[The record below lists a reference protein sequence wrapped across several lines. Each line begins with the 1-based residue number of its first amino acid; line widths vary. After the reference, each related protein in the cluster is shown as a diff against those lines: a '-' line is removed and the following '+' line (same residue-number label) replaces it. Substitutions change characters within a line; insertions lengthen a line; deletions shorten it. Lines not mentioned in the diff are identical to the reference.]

1 MTVKKRGRRAAD
13 TKVKTPLTEITEALS
28 ANSGALGKRAAV
40 AAAAGGLVIAAVAP
54 TEFGD
59 GEANAE
65 ATAQA
70 PEGDASEPTSQAGFT
85 VDAVDSKAP
94 VAGAAVASPVT
105 ATKAPEAPV
114 EAPAAGDGAA
124 DGAAQQN
131 STSTSNGNSSSNST
145 GTSASES
152 SSSSSSKGAKKSS
165 GGSKNVSVPDGP
177 KAQQVLAIAK
187 QYVGTPY
194 VSGGSSPSGWDC
206 SGFTS
211 YVYGKVGVKLPRT
224 SGAQRGAGKTVSRSA
239 AKPGDIIWSPGHVG
253 IYAGNGMMYDAG
265 NPRVKTSYRSIDWM
279 TKQGAQFIRVL

>member
-59 GEANAE
+59 GDANAE

-70 PEGDASEPTSQAGFT
+70 SEGDASETTSQAGFT

-165 GGSKNVSVPDGP
+165 GASKNVSLPNGS
-177 KAQQVLAIAK
+177 KAQQVIGLAK

-194 VSGGSSPSGWDC
+194 VPGGSSPSGWDC

-224 SGAQRGAGKTVSRSA
+224 TGAQRGAGKTVSRSQ

-265 NPRVKTSYRSIDWM
+265 NSRVDTTYRSIDWM
-279 TKQGAQFIRVL
+279 TKRGAKFIRVL

>member
-1 MTVKKRGRRAAD
+1 MAVKKRGRRAAD

-59 GEANAE
+59 GDANAE

-70 PEGDASEPTSQAGFT
+70 PEGDAPETTSQAGFT
-85 VDAVDSKAP
+85 VDAADSKAP

-114 EAPAAGDGAA
+114 EAPAGNNGGD
-124 DGAAQQN
+124 AQQASN
-131 STSTSNGNSSSNST
+131 STSNGNSDGDSSSQ
-145 GTSASES
+145 S

-165 GGSKNVSVPDGP
+165 GASKNVSVPDGP

-194 VSGGSSPSGWDC
+194 RSGGTSPSGWDC

-224 SGAQRGAGKTVSRSA
+224 SGAQRSAGKTVSRSA
-239 AKPGDIIWSPGHVG
+239 AKPGDIIWAPGHVG
-253 IYAGNGMMYDAG
+253 IYAGNGKMYDAG
-265 NPRVKTSYRSIDWM
+265 NTRVDTTYRSIDWM
-279 TKQGAQFIRVL
+279 TKRGAKFIRVL

>member
-1 MTVKKRGRRAAD
+1 MAVKKRGRRAAD

-59 GEANAE
+59 GDANAE

-70 PEGDASEPTSQAGFT
+70 SEGDAQETISQAGFT
-85 VDAVDSKAP
+85 VDAADSKAP

-131 STSTSNGNSSSNST
+131 SNSTSNGNSSSNST

-165 GGSKNVSVPDGP
+165 GASKNVSVPDGP

-224 SGAQRGAGKTVSRSA
+224 STAQRGAGKTVSRSA

>member
-1 MTVKKRGRRAAD
+1 M
-13 TKVKTPLTEITEALS
+13 TEITEALS

-70 PEGDASEPTSQAGFT
+70 SEGDAPETTSQAGFT

-114 EAPAAGDGAA
+114 EAPAGNNG
-124 DGAAQQN
+124 GGAQQASN
-131 STSTSNGNSSSNST
+131 STSNGSSDGDSSSQ
-145 GTSASES
+145 S
-152 SSSSSSKGAKKSS
+152 SSSSSSKGAKKS
-165 GGSKNVSVPDGP
+165 GGASKKVSVPDGP

-187 QYVGTPY
+187 QYVGTRY
-194 VSGGSSPSGWDC
+194 VWGGTTPSGWDC

-211 YVYGKVGVKLPRT
+211 YVYGKVGVNLPRQT
-224 SGAQRGAGKTVSRSA
+224 GAQRNAGKTVPRSQ

-265 NPRVKTSYRSIDWM
+265 NKNSKTSYRSINWM
-279 TKQGAQFIRVL
+279 VADGAKFIRVL

>member
-59 GEANAE
+59 GDANAE

-70 PEGDASEPTSQAGFT
+70 SEGDAQETTSQAGFT

-152 SSSSSSKGAKKSS
+152 SSSSSSKGSKKSS
-165 GGSKNVSVPDGP
+165 GASKNVSLPNGS
-177 KAQQVLAIAK
+177 KAQQVIGLAK

-194 VSGGSSPSGWDC
+194 VPGGSSPSGWDC

-211 YVYGKVGVKLPRT
+211 YVYGKVGVNLPRT
-224 SGAQRGAGKTVSRSA
+224 AGAQRSAGKTVPRSA
-239 AKPGDIIWSPGHVG
+239 AKPGDIIWLPTHVG

-265 NPRVKTSYRSIDWM
+265 NARVDTSYRSIDWM
-279 TKQGAQFIRVL
+279 TKKGAKFIRVL

>member
-1 MTVKKRGRRAAD
+1 M
-13 TKVKTPLTEITEALS
+13 
-28 ANSGALGKRAAV
+28 
-40 AAAAGGLVIAAVAP
+40 
-54 TEFGD
+54 
-59 GEANAE
+59 
-65 ATAQA
+65 
-70 PEGDASEPTSQAGFT
+70 
-85 VDAVDSKAP
+85 
-94 VAGAAVASPVT
+94 T

-131 STSTSNGNSSSNST
+131 SNSTSNGNSSSNST

-187 QYVGTPY
+187 QYVGTRY
-194 VSGGSSPSGWDC
+194 KWGGTTPSGWDC

-224 SGAQRGAGKTVSRSA
+224 STAQRGAGKTVSRSA

>member
-1 MTVKKRGRRAAD
+1 MAVKKRGRRAAD

-28 ANSGALGKRAAV
+28 ANSGALGKRVAV

-70 PEGDASEPTSQAGFT
+70 SEGDAPETTSQAGFT
-85 VDAVDSKAP
+85 VDAAEDEAP
-94 VAGAAVASPVT
+94 IAGAAVAAPVS
-105 ATKAPEAPV
+105 ATKAPEPPV
-114 EAPAAGDGAA
+114 EAPAAGD
-124 DGAAQQN
+124 AQQASN
-131 STSTSNGNSSSNST
+131 STSNGNSSSNGDS
-145 GTSASES
+145 SSQS
-152 SSSSSSKGAKKSS
+152 SSSSSSKGSKKSS
-165 GGSKNVSVPDGP
+165 GGSKKVSLPNGS
-177 KAQQVLAIAK
+177 KAQQVIGLAK

-194 VSGGSSPSGWDC
+194 VSGGTSPSGWDC

-224 SGAQRGAGKTVSRSA
+224 SGAQKGAGKTVPRSQ

>member
-1 MTVKKRGRRAAD
+1 MAVKKRGRRAAD

-70 PEGDASEPTSQAGFT
+70 DAPETTSQAGFT
-85 VDAVDSKAP
+85 VDAAEDEAP
-94 VAGAAVASPVT
+94 VAGAAVAAPVS
-105 ATKAPEAPV
+105 ATKAPEPPV
-114 EAPAAGDGAA
+114 EAPAAP
-124 DGAAQQN
+124 DGAAQQTSN
-131 STSTSNGNSSSNST
+131 STSNGNSSSNST

-152 SSSSSSKGAKKSS
+152 NSSSSKGAKKS
-165 GGSKNVSVPDGP
+165 GGASKNVSVPDGP

-194 VSGGSSPSGWDC
+194 RSGGTSPSGWDC

-224 SGAQRGAGKTVSRSA
+224 SGAQKGAGKTVSRSQ

-279 TKQGAQFIRVL
+279 VKQGAQFIRVL

>member
-1 MTVKKRGRRAAD
+1 MAVKKRGRRAAD

-59 GEANAE
+59 GDANAE

-70 PEGDASEPTSQAGFT
+70 PEGDALETTSQAGFT
-85 VDAVDSKAP
+85 VDAADSKAP

-124 DGAAQQN
+124 DGATQQTSN
-131 STSTSNGNSSSNST
+131 STRGSSSNST
-145 GTSASES
+145 GTSAPES
-152 SSSSSSKGAKKSS
+152 SNSSSSSKGAKKSS
-165 GGSKNVSVPDGP
+165 GASKNVSVPDGP

-194 VSGGSSPSGWDC
+194 RSGGTSPSGWDC

-211 YVYGKVGVKLPRT
+211 YVYGKVGVSLPRT
-224 SGAQRGAGKTVSRSA
+224 SGAQRSAGKTVSRSA
-239 AKPGDIIWSPGHVG
+239 AKPGDIIWAPGHVG

-265 NPRVKTSYRSIDWM
+265 NTRVDTTYRSIDWM
-279 TKQGAQFIRVL
+279 TKRGAKFIRVL

>member
-1 MTVKKRGRRAAD
+1 MAVKKRGRRAAD

-59 GEANAE
+59 GDANAE

-70 PEGDASEPTSQAGFT
+70 SEGDAEETSSQAGFT

-105 ATKAPEAPV
+105 ATKVPEAPV

-124 DGAAQQN
+124 QQN
-131 STSTSNGNSSSNST
+131 SNSTGGSSSNST

-152 SSSSSSKGAKKSS
+152 SSSSSSKGAKKS
-165 GGSKNVSVPDGP
+165 GGASKKVSVPDGP
-177 KAQQVLAIAK
+177 KAQQVIGLAK

-224 SGAQRGAGKTVSRSA
+224 SGAQRNAGKTVPRSQ

-265 NPRVKTSYRSIDWM
+265 NKNSKTSYRSINWM
-279 TKQGAQFIRVL
+279 VADGAKFIRVL

>member
-65 ATAQA
+65 ATVPA

-124 DGAAQQN
+124 DGAAQQSSN
-131 STSTSNGNSSSNST
+131 STSNGNSPSNST

-165 GGSKNVSVPDGP
+165 GASKNVSVPDGP

-194 VSGGSSPSGWDC
+194 VLGGRSPSGWDC

-211 YVYGKVGVKLPRT
+211 FVYGKVGVKLPGT
-224 SGAQRGAGKTVSRSA
+224 SAGQRNAGKTVPRSA

-265 NPRVKTSYRSIDWM
+265 NPRVDTSYRSIDWM
-279 TKQGAQFIRVL
+279 VKKGAKFIRVL

>member
-1 MTVKKRGRRAAD
+1 MAVKKRGRRAAD

-70 PEGDASEPTSQAGFT
+70 PEGDAPETTSQAGFT

-114 EAPAAGDGAA
+114 EAPAAGD
-124 DGAAQQN
+124 AQQASN
-131 STSTSNGNSSSNST
+131 STSNANSSSN
-145 GTSASES
+145 GDS
-152 SSSSSSKGAKKSS
+152 SSQSSNSSSSSKGAKKS
-165 GGSKNVSVPDGP
+165 GGASKNVSVPDGP

-194 VSGGSSPSGWDC
+194 VLGGRSPSGWDC

-211 YVYGKVGVKLPRT
+211 FVYGKVGVKLPGT
-224 SGAQRGAGKTVSRSA
+224 SAGQRNAGKTVPRSA

-265 NPRVKTSYRSIDWM
+265 NPRVDTSYRSIDWM
-279 TKQGAQFIRVL
+279 VKKGAKFIRVL

>member
-1 MTVKKRGRRAAD
+1 MAVKKRGRRAAD

-59 GEANAE
+59 GDANAE

-70 PEGDASEPTSQAGFT
+70 PEGDAPETTSQAGFT
-85 VDAVDSKAP
+85 VDAAEGEAP
-94 VAGAAVASPVT
+94 VAGAAVAAPVS

-114 EAPAAGDGAA
+114 EAPAAGDSAA
-124 DGAAQQN
+124 DGAAQQ
-131 STSTSNGNSSSNST
+131 SSNST

-152 SSSSSSKGAKKSS
+152 SSSSSSKGAKKTS
-165 GGSKNVSVPDGP
+165 GSSKNVSVPNGP

-194 VSGGSSPSGWDC
+194 RSGGTSPSGWDC

-211 YVYGKVGVKLPRT
+211 YVYGKVGVNLPRT
-224 SGAQRGAGKTVSRSA
+224 SGAQRSAGKTVSRSA
-239 AKPGDIIWSPGHVG
+239 AKPGDIIWAPGHVG

-265 NPRVKTSYRSIDWM
+265 NTRVDTTYRSIDWM
-279 TKQGAQFIRVL
+279 TKRGAKFIRVL

>member
-28 ANSGALGKRAAV
+28 ANSGALGRRAAV

-59 GEANAE
+59 GDANAE

-70 PEGDASEPTSQAGFT
+70 SEGDAEETSSQAGFT
-85 VDAVDSKAP
+85 VGAVDSKAP

-124 DGAAQQN
+124 QQN
-131 STSTSNGNSSSNST
+131 SNSTGGSSSNST

-165 GGSKNVSVPDGP
+165 GASKNVSVPDGP

-194 VSGGSSPSGWDC
+194 KSGGTSPSGWDC

-211 YVYGKVGVKLPRT
+211 YVYGKVGVKLPRQ
-224 SGAQRGAGKTVSRSA
+224 SGAQRNAGKTVPRSQ
-239 AKPGDIIWSPGHVG
+239 AKPGDIIWAPGHVG

-265 NPRVKTSYRSIDWM
+265 NSRVDTTYRSIDWM
-279 TKQGAQFIRVL
+279 TKRGAKFIRVL

>member
-1 MTVKKRGRRAAD
+1 MAVKKRGRRAAD

-70 PEGDASEPTSQAGFT
+70 SEGDAPETTSQAGFT

-114 EAPAAGDGAA
+114 EAPAGNNG
-124 DGAAQQN
+124 GGAQQASN
-131 STSTSNGNSSSNST
+131 STSNGSSDGDSSSQ
-145 GTSASES
+145 S
-152 SSSSSSKGAKKSS
+152 SSSSSSKGAKKS
-165 GGSKNVSVPDGP
+165 GGASKKVSVPDGP

-187 QYVGTPY
+187 QYVGTRY
-194 VSGGSSPSGWDC
+194 VWGGTTPSGWDC

-211 YVYGKVGVKLPRT
+211 YVYGKVGVNLPRQT
-224 SGAQRGAGKTVSRSA
+224 GAQRNAGKTVPRSQ

-265 NPRVKTSYRSIDWM
+265 NKNSKTSYRSINWM
-279 TKQGAQFIRVL
+279 VADGAKFIRVL

>member
-1 MTVKKRGRRAAD
+1 MAVKKRGRRAAD

-70 PEGDASEPTSQAGFT
+70 PEGDAPETTSQAGFT
-85 VDAVDSKAP
+85 VDAADSKAP

-131 STSTSNGNSSSNST
+131 SNS
-145 GTSASES
+145 
-152 SSSSSSKGAKKSS
+152 
-165 GGSKNVSVPDGP
+165 
-177 KAQQVLAIAK
+177 
-187 QYVGTPY
+187 
-194 VSGGSSPSGWDC
+194 
-206 SGFTS
+206 
-211 YVYGKVGVKLPRT
+211 
-224 SGAQRGAGKTVSRSA
+224 
-239 AKPGDIIWSPGHVG
+239 
-253 IYAGNGMMYDAG
+253 
-265 NPRVKTSYRSIDWM
+265 
-279 TKQGAQFIRVL
+279 

>member
-1 MTVKKRGRRAAD
+1 MAVKKRGRRAAD

-70 PEGDASEPTSQAGFT
+70 PEGDAPETTSQAGFT
-85 VDAVDSKAP
+85 VDAAEDEAP
-94 VAGAAVASPVT
+94 IAGAAVAAPVS

-114 EAPAAGDGAA
+114 EAPAAGD
-124 DGAAQQN
+124 AQQASN
-131 STSTSNGNSSSNST
+131 STSNANSSSN
-145 GTSASES
+145 GDS
-152 SSSSSSKGAKKSS
+152 SSQSSNSSSSSKGAKKS
-165 GGSKNVSVPDGP
+165 GGASKNVSVPDGP

-194 VSGGSSPSGWDC
+194 VLGGRSPSGWDC

-211 YVYGKVGVKLPRT
+211 FVYGKVGVKLPGT
-224 SGAQRGAGKTVSRSA
+224 SAGQRNAGKTVPRSA
-239 AKPGDIIWSPGHVG
+239 AKPGDIIWAPGHVG

-265 NPRVKTSYRSIDWM
+265 NPRVDTSYRSIDWM
-279 TKQGAQFIRVL
+279 VKKGAKFIRVL

>member
-59 GEANAE
+59 GDANAE

-70 PEGDASEPTSQAGFT
+70 SAGDAQETISQAGFT
-85 VDAVDSKAP
+85 VDAAEDEAP
-94 VAGAAVASPVT
+94 IAGAAVAAPVS

-114 EAPAAGDGAA
+114 EAPAGNNG
-124 DGAAQQN
+124 GGAQQASN
-131 STSTSNGNSSSNST
+131 STSNGSSDGDSSSQ
-145 GTSASES
+145 S
-152 SSSSSSKGAKKSS
+152 SSSSSSKGAKKS
-165 GGSKNVSVPDGP
+165 GGASKKVSVPDGP

-187 QYVGTPY
+187 QYVGTRY
-194 VSGGSSPSGWDC
+194 VWGGTTPSGWDC

-211 YVYGKVGVKLPRT
+211 YVYGKVGVNLPRQ
-224 SGAQRGAGKTVSRSA
+224 SGAQRNAGKTVPRSQ

-265 NPRVKTSYRSIDWM
+265 NKNSKTSYRSINWM
-279 TKQGAQFIRVL
+279 VADGAKFIRVL

>member
-70 PEGDASEPTSQAGFT
+70 PEGDAPETTSQAGFT

-131 STSTSNGNSSSNST
+131 SNSTSNGNSSSNST

-152 SSSSSSKGAKKSS
+152 RSSSSSKGSKKSS

-224 SGAQRGAGKTVSRSA
+224 SGAQRGAGKTVSRSQ

>member
-1 MTVKKRGRRAAD
+1 MAVKKRGRRAAD

-70 PEGDASEPTSQAGFT
+70 PEGDAPETSQAGFT
-85 VDAVDSKAP
+85 VAAVDSKAP

-114 EAPAAGDGAA
+114 EAPVGNNGGD
-124 DGAAQQN
+124 AQQASN
-131 STSTSNGNSSSNST
+131 STSNGNSSSDGDS
-145 GTSASES
+145 SSQS

-165 GGSKNVSVPDGP
+165 GASKNVSVPDGP

-194 VSGGSSPSGWDC
+194 KSRGTSPSGWDC

-224 SGAQRGAGKTVSRSA
+224 SGAQRSAGKTVSRSA
-239 AKPGDIIWSPGHVG
+239 AKPGDIIWAPGHVG

-265 NPRVKTSYRSIDWM
+265 NTRVDTSYRSIDWM
-279 TKQGAQFIRVL
+279 TKRGAKFIRVL